1 MMKKIKINWCN
12 WPHRENKRDPGDLNK
27 VGARCDAWRSF
38 LQSETV
44 AKLKKMKGNCIW
56 FNKYEYFDKLICEFD
71 CSEKRLR
78 SVIKSLMRKGHGI
91 PIEFIR
97 DDIYDARAWVK
108 LPLCYFIEIDVLE
121 YKERSGKDIWQS
133 DILKH
138 NEMPIIY
145 FGIKLPWVVDS
156 SCFTLTHRL
165 KNGERYAEMIFRHPQ
180 LDRRFDGK
188 RWAADDTF
196 PRETTRKEMTE
207 YLFAKVKNECAKHLV
222 NII

>member
-27 VGARCDAWRSF
+27 VSARCDAWRSF
-38 LQSETV
+38 LQSETI

-78 SVIKSLMRKGHGI
+78 SVVKSLMRSGHEV
-91 PIEFIR
+91 PVDFTR
-97 DDIYDARAWVK
+97 RDIYDARAWAYISLSCFAK
-108 LPLCYFIEIDVLE
+108 IDGNG
-121 YKERSGKDIWQS
+121 RSGASYYSS
-133 DILKH
+133 DVLKH
-138 NEMPIIY
+138 NEIPVVQ
-145 FGIKLPWVVDS
+145 FGIKQPWTVS
-156 SCFTLTHRL
+156 RSCFTLAHRL
-165 KNGERYAEMIFRHPQ
+165 KNDKRYAIMTFNHPQ
-180 LDRRFDGK
+180 LDLRFDGK
-188 RWAADDTF
+188 RWVADGMF
-196 PRETTRKEMTE
+196 PRKATRKEMTE